1 MSTKTLEDHM
11 HSFFLAET
19 CKYLHLLFDPSFMRG
34 RNVVFSTEG
43 HPFPVLAWR
52 AATSTATDVRENSVP
67 AAKTST
73 QDDAGGSTTDM
84 TDIISETND
93 IMAEATDAIE
103 TGLEKTNAI
112 ETGLEKI
119 KKLLG
124 KIAALEK
131 VEAAL
136 DTARQQLA
144 EDARLRRGQ
153 LVEEVLPEP

>member
-1 MSTKTLEDHM
+1 
-11 HSFFLAET
+11 
-19 CKYLHLLFDPSFMRG
+19 
-34 RNVVFSTEG
+34 
-43 HPFPVLAWR
+43 
-52 AATSTATDVRENSVP
+52 
-67 AAKTST
+67 
-73 QDDAGGSTTDM
+73 
-84 TDIISETND
+84 
-93 IMAEATDAIE
+93 MAEATDAIE

-112 ETGLEKI
+112 ETGLQKI

-136 DTARQQLA
+136 DMARQQLA